1 MNRDVIWCVLILISL
16 CLIGAVGNTT
26 WLASYSE
33 YIPFLNTKTFEET
46 KPFYDGFL
54 VFWTFVITLQVIIPM
69 SLYVTLEMTKLLQ
82 IYLIQQGKFRLF
94 LNFLQF
100 FIMLCSQIFMK
111 QNSAETIFIFLF
123 IFWKKNHNYYIALIH
138 WITEELCL
146 W

>member
-82 IYLIQQGKFRLF
+82 IYLIQQGKYRL
-94 LNFLQF
+94 
-100 FIMLCSQIFMK
+100 
-111 QNSAETIFIFLF
+111 FLF
-123 IFWKKNHNYYIALIH
+123 IFTIFHNAL
-138 WITEELCL
+138 
-146 W
+146 